1 MADILLTAS
10 LGVIAVAFTAA
21 VLVLIPAIRQFQR
34 TTARVEWL
42 TIRLEEKLDPLVAQ
56 ARHVLGELQR
66 STSSWDHLTGRL
78 DQAIRVI
85 DRLNW
90 VFSGL
95 RLTVGKV
102 AGRRVA
108 TAAAAVE
115 VVRRTLR
122 YIREEKPPERP
133 AGSSSAVS

>member
-42 TIRLEEKLDPLVAQ
+42 TIRLEEELDPLVSQ

-85 DRLNW
+85 DRLNR

-122 YIREEKPPERP
+122 YIREEKLPEPP

>member
-10 LGVIAVAFTAA
+10 LGVIAIAFAAA

-34 TTARVEWL
+34 TTARVERL
-42 TIRLEEKLDPLVAQ
+42 AIRLEEELDPLVAQ

-66 STSSWDHLTGRL
+66 SATSWEQLTGRV

-85 DRLNW
+85 DRLNLLL
-90 VFSGL
+90 SGL
-95 RLTVGKV
+95 RLTVGKA

-115 VVRRTLR
+115 AVRRTLR
-122 YIREEKPPERP
+122 YIRERKPPERP
-133 AGSSSAVS
+133 AGRSSAVS